1 VQKIRAESRSEAVRR
16 ATGKL
21 DLLNRRRNSPDLLKL
36 TQAKFPENHDVF
48 TEPGLSTMHP
58 QKIFSIVDSNGV
70 ELVSLLSIEEIHAYL
85 NGALDWITIT

>member
-1 VQKIRAESRSEAVRR
+1 MRKIRAESKSEAVRR

-21 DLLNRRRNSPDLLKL
+21 DLLKL
-36 TQAKFPENHDVF
+36 THATYPENYDVF

-85 NGALDWITIT
+85 NGALDWIT